1 MKIKLGSNKI
11 LLLIIAAL
19 VIYMLFF
26 SNTSGYSNRDA
37 YKEGYSDSINKVSQ
51 KSQAS
56 FVRAHAKEKKPQRHY
71 GQYKAGFRAGEN
83 DLKKSL
89 RGDKAAKK
97 RVNDARRKGTT
108 TVSSGLA
115 ALKST
120 FSPSRTPLARST
132 FSPVRIS
139 AGRGMY

>member
-1 MKIKLGSNKI
+1 MKIKFGSNKI

-37 YKEGYSDSINKVSQ
+37 YKEGYSDSVNNVSR

-56 FVRAHAKEKKPQRHY
+56 FVKAHSKEKKPQRHY
-71 GQYKAGFRAGEN
+71 DQYKAGFKAGET

-89 RGDKAAKK
+89 RGDKKAKK
-97 RVNDARRKGTT
+97 RVNDARGTT
-108 TVSSGLA
+108 VVSSGLN

-120 FSPSRTPLARST
+120 FSPSRSPISRST
-132 FSPVRIS
+132 FSPVARS
-139 AGRGMY
+139 AAGRGMY